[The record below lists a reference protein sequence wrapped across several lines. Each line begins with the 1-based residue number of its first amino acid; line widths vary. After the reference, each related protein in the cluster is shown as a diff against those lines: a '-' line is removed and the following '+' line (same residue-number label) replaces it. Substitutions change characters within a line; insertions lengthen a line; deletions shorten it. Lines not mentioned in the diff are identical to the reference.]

1 MDGTELGFNPWTLKK
16 EKVFISVELGAEVVG
31 AVVVGTVVVGAVVV
45 GAVVVGRE
53 LAASVADIAEGLGG
67 NVD

>member
-31 AVVVGTVVVGAVVV
+31 AVVVGAVVV
-45 GAVVVGRE
+45 GAVVVERK
-53 LAASVADIAEGLGG
+53 LAASVADIVEELGG